1 MESNKEIKNIS
12 WQGANCLSCKYF
24 VPNDPLNA
32 DILERG
38 KCAHPSLV
46 KFNLVVSG
54 RDWCNLYQEIS
65 EKRIDKLVNEAYKKD
80 DEQQK
85 NLIEE
90 SKKPNAFD

>member
-1 MESNKEIKNIS
+1 MEENKNIT
-12 WQGANCLSCKYF
+12 WQGENCLYCKYF
-24 VPNDPLNA
+24 IPNDVLNA

-54 RDWCNLYQEIS
+54 RDWCNLFAKMS
-65 EKRIDKLVNEAYKKD
+65 DNRRDKLIDDGLKRD

-85 NLIEE
+85 RLIEE
-90 SKKPNAFD
+90 SKKPGNFD

>member
-1 MESNKEIKNIS
+1 MENNKNIS
-12 WQGANCLSCKYF
+12 WQTDNCLGCKYF
-24 VPNDPLNA
+24 VPNDVLNA

-54 RDWCNLYQEIS
+54 RDWCNLFANMS
-65 EKRIDKLVNEAYKKD
+65 ESRRQKLIDEEFKKD

-85 NLIEE
+85 KLIEE
-90 SKKPNAFD
+90 SKKADSFD